1 MKLLRQMQRTK
12 QLTVLLICGLAL
24 SGCGNY
30 LGDVT
35 VEGRSGLA
43 RSEAGDVIIRV
54 QPCGLPIDSVRV
66 SGPYQHEDPPEA
78 NPAYLRLRDEAGR
91 SEPFVIDPAAIE
103 SSWTVDV
110 NEPIPSHRDAMLI
123 VNSHIEGK
131 NSQTSQVSGL
141 IKQVR
146 ALKQGEV
153 LVGSLSG
160 NSRVVT
166 EEEFLKC

>member
-1 MKLLRQMQRTK
+1 MQRTK
-12 QLTVLLICGLAL
+12 QLTVLLICALAL
-24 SGCGNY
+24 SGCGNAI
-30 LGDVT
+30 GNVT

-43 RSEAGDVIIRV
+43 RSESGDVIIRV
-54 QPCGLPIDSVRV
+54 QPCGLPVDTVDV
-66 SGPYQHEDPPEA
+66 SGPYQHKDPPEA
-78 NPAYLRLRDEAGR
+78 NPAYLWLGDEAGR
-91 SEPFVIDPAAIE
+91 SEAFTIDPAEIE

-123 VNSHIEGK
+123 VNSRIEGK

-153 LVGSLSG
+153 LVGSLST
-160 NSRVVT
+160 NSRVIT

>member
-54 QPCGLPIDSVRV
+54 QRV
-66 SGPYQHEDPPEA
+66 IA
-78 NPAYLRLRDEAGR
+78 LRFL
-91 SEPFVIDPAAIE
+91 FYMMINVI
-103 SSWTVDV
+103 
-110 NEPIPSHRDAMLI
+110 H
-123 VNSHIEGK
+123 
-131 NSQTSQVSGL
+131 
-141 IKQVR
+141 
-146 ALKQGEV
+146 
-153 LVGSLSG
+153 
-160 NSRVVT
+160 
-166 EEEFLKC
+166 